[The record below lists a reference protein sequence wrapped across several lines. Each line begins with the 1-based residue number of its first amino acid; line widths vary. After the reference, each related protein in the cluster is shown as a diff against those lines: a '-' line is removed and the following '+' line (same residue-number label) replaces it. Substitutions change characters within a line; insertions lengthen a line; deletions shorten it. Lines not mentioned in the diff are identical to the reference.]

1 VAYFELLLEL
11 KINMVELLEEVFG
24 FMSAKRNENI
34 KVISQV
40 NRLTNK
46 IEMEFSKMPD
56 VDQGILKINQI
67 IEL

>member
-1 VAYFELLLEL
+1 MAYFELLLEL
-11 KINMVELLEEVFG
+11 KIDMVELLEEVFEL
-24 FMSAKRNENI
+24 MSEKRNENI
-34 KVISQV
+34 KVISQI

-56 VDQGILKINQI
+56 ADQGILKIDQI

>member
-11 KINMVELLEEVFG
+11 KINMVELLEEVFE